1 MIIILI
7 FLILVVYLII
17 TRTKNIEKF
26 ITNISFNR
34 LIPYR
39 KLSNFIDNKKLQK
52 HINNHCNSNTKIIDN
67 NTKIIDN
74 NPKYYIRHYIGIQ
87 CLKYNPILYLSK
99 NAHIIEN
106 NKFTVFNFL
115 TNHNNYTFNINDY
128 YKQLYSKLNF
138 LFFQLN
144 NQICTDS
151 THFTILTLDI
161 TIGVDKQLYLKEFNY
176 YADNNNHQQNNLENI
191 YNDLYNNQ
199 IDNNYIKIYPTQN
212 TYNKF

>member
-176 YADNNNHQQNNLENI
+176 YADNNNHQHNNLETI